1 MNRERKKQWVHEVDE
16 KGDHITVVI
25 CINLCEKRID
35 STKHS
40 RSDHER
46 GMEFLKFSSLYA
58 EKATKTNWQNKL
70 HWRKKTRSATG
81 WTTGALW
88 TIKHLSDGRKKGEMK
103 QGYILEWGTEEE
115 KRTKL
120 DPHSALLLN
129 DVAVFKSFCSTSSCS
144 SWAKSTSSRWTGR
157 LKAQTWTKVLY

>member
-58 EKATKTNWQNKL
+58 EKATKKN
-70 HWRKKTRSATG
+70 
-81 WTTGALW
+81 
-88 TIKHLSDGRKKGEMK
+88 
-103 QGYILEWGTEEE
+103 
-115 KRTKL
+115 
-120 DPHSALLLN
+120 
-129 DVAVFKSFCSTSSCS
+129 
-144 SWAKSTSSRWTGR
+144 
-157 LKAQTWTKVLY
+157 